1 MAKYNGPVCRLC
13 RREGQKLFLKG
24 NRCMTEK
31 CAFERRESP
40 PGMHGARRGKSSE
53 YSAQLR
59 EKQKVKRVYGMME
72 RPFRNLF
79 EKASQEK
86 GVTSEKF
93 FNKLEKRLDN
103 VIFRMGFAC
112 SRQEAKQIVRH
123 NHVQVNGKRLN
134 IPSAQVKVGDVVK
147 IVDKSMEIQP
157 IKLGKDLYQSR
168 PQLRWI
174 EVDHV
179 KCTGK
184 VVAEPTREDIGIAVR
199 ERLVVELFS
208 K

>member
-24 NRCMTEK
+24 KRCMTEK
-31 CAFERRESP
+31 CAVERRESP
-40 PGMHGARRGKSSE
+40 PGMHGTRRGKSSE
-53 YSAQLR
+53 YSTQLR

-79 EKASQEK
+79 EKAAQEK

-103 VIFRMGFAC
+103 VVFRMGFAC

-123 NHVQVNGKRLN
+123 NHIQVNGKRLN
-134 IPSAQVKVGDVVK
+134 IPSAQVKVGDQVK
-147 IVDKSMEIQP
+147 VVDKSM
-157 IKLGKDLYQSR
+157 DQSR

-179 KCTGK
+179 KCIGK
-184 VVAEPTREDIGIAVR
+184 VVAEPTREDIGMAVR

>member
-13 RREGQKLFLKG
+13 RRESQKLFLKG

-31 CAFERRESP
+31 CAVERRESA

-53 YSAQLR
+53 YSTQLR

-79 EKASQEK
+79 QKAAQEK
-86 GVTSEKF
+86 GITSEKF

-103 VIFRMGFAC
+103 VVYRMGFAC

-123 NHVQVNGKRLN
+123 NHVQVNGKRVN
-134 IPSAQVKVGDVVK
+134 IPSAQVRVGDQVK
-147 IVDKSMEIQP
+147 IVEKSMEIQP
-157 IKLGKDLYQSR
+157 IKLGRDLYQSR

-174 EVDHV
+174 EVDHS
-179 KCTGK
+179 KCIGK
-184 VVAEPTREDIGIAVR
+184 IVAEPTREDIGIAVR